1 MLLFS
6 QQGQAIHTLPLTRRR
21 YLRASEVG
29 AEIVI
34 KATKTNGVYDK
45 DPFKLH
51 SDAVRYVCVK
61 L

>member
-6 QQGQAIHTLPLTRRR
+6 PQAQEIHTLPLTPRR

-51 SDAVRYVCVK
+51 SDAVRYDEIK